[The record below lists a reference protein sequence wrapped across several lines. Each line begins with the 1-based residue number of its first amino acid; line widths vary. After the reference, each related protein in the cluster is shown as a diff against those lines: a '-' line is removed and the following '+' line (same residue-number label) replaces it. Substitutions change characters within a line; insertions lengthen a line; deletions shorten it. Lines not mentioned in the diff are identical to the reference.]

1 MNIRLI
7 SVSRCSSWFTG
18 ISKAVLLNCSN
29 LPPQKSHSMDKQQ
42 SPVPLKDEVFKD
54 EVTKAFDFKFGEK
67 VASVFD
73 DMVNR
78 SVPFYEEMQRMI
90 GEIAAD
96 HAKPGE
102 GDVYDLGCSTGTTM
116 IYMNPQVDQSVRFIG
131 VDDSPEMLAKCR
143 TKLEQVGFTRPFELK
158 VADLGSDVE
167 IKNASVVILCLTL
180 QFVRPIHRERLLK
193 KIVDGLRPGGVLI
206 LVEKILAE
214 ESTYNRDF
222 IKYYYNMKRRHSY
235 SEMEISQKREA
246 LENVLIPYKLSENIL
261 MLKEAGFGHCEVF
274 FKWYNFSGLIAEKK

>member
-1 MNIRLI
+1 
-7 SVSRCSSWFTG
+7 
-18 ISKAVLLNCSN
+18 
-29 LPPQKSHSMDKQQ
+29 MDKQS
-42 SPVPLKDEVFKD
+42 SPVPFKDEVFKD

-116 IYMNPQVDQSVRFIG
+116 IYMNQQVDQSVRFIG
-131 VDDSPEMLAKCR
+131 IDDSPEMLAKCKA
-143 TKLEQVGFTRPFELK
+143 KLEQIGFTRPFDLK

-167 IKNASVVILCLTL
+167 INNASVVILCLTL
-180 QFVRPIHRERLLK
+180 QFGCYLTGANNK
-193 KIVDGLRPGGVLI
+193 
-206 LVEKILAE
+206 
-214 ESTYNRDF
+214 
-222 IKYYYNMKRRHSY
+222 
-235 SEMEISQKREA
+235 
-246 LENVLIPYKLSENIL
+246 
-261 MLKEAGFGHCEVF
+261 
-274 FKWYNFSGLIAEKK
+274 